1 MSKFAIYSKY
11 VTTCYVLDCNLRKH
25 IFQMRVIDYINSAEK
40 TAFSFEVL
48 PPLKGYGPEKLFG
61 NIDRLMEFN
70 PGYINITTHHSEPVY
85 QDMGNGMFR
94 LGSIRRRP
102 GTVAV
107 ATAIHHRYGV
117 PVVPHIL
124 CNGYSLEDTEYVLI
138 DLQLSG
144 ITDILVLRGDKCKT
158 DSNTSPAKSGNRY
171 AIELQRQVNRF
182 NEGFF
187 VDGTAMK
194 ERGERFSYGV
204 ACYPEKHEEA
214 PNMDSDLAVLK
225 QKADEGAEY
234 AVTQMFFD
242 NKKYFSFVER
252 AREMG
257 IRIPIIP
264 GIKPI
269 HKSSQLNVL
278 PKTFRVDL
286 PCDLVTEIKRCKDDA
301 AVAQVGREWAIQQCR
316 ELMQYGVPSLHFY
329 TLNAFDSVYEIAKA
343 IYR

>member
-1 MSKFAIYSKY
+1 MYGWGFVPPVKK
-11 VTTCYVLDCNLRKH
+11 VK
-25 IFQMRVIDYINSAEK
+25 MRVIDYINSSSD

-48 PPLKGYGPEKLFG
+48 PPLKGMGTGKLFG

-85 QDMGNGMFR
+85 QSLGDGTYR

-107 ATAIHHRYGV
+107 AAAIHHRYGV

-124 CNGYSLEDTEYVLI
+124 CNGYTLDDTEYALI

-144 ITDILVLRGDKCKT
+144 ITDILVLQGDKCKV
-158 DSNTSPAKSGNRY
+158 DANTAPVKCGNRY
-171 AIELQRQVNRF
+171 AIDLQRQVNRF

-187 VDGTAMK
+187 VDGTPIK
-194 ERGERFSYGV
+194 EPGVPFSYGV

-214 PNMDSDLAVLK
+214 PNMESDLAVLK
-225 QKADEGAEY
+225 QKADEGAAY

-242 NKKYFSFVER
+242 NSKYFAFVER
-252 AREMG
+252 VRAMG
-257 IRIPIIP
+257 INIPIIP

-269 HKSSQLNVL
+269 HRMSQMNVL

-286 PCDLVTEIKRCKDDA
+286 PTELVSELLKCKDDA
-301 AVAQVGREWAIQQCR
+301 AVAQVGCEWGVQQCR
-316 ELMQYGVPSLHFY
+316 ELIEHGVPSLHFY
-329 TLNAFDSVYEIAKA
+329 TLNAFDSVYRIAKE
-343 IYR
+343 IY

>member
-1 MSKFAIYSKY
+1 
-11 VTTCYVLDCNLRKH
+11 
-25 IFQMRVIDYINSAEK
+25 MRVIDYIKSTSG

-48 PPLKGYGPEKLFG
+48 PPLKGTSISRLFG

-85 QDMGNGMFR
+85 QNLGNGTFR
-94 LGSIRRRP
+94 LGTIRRRP

-107 ATAIHHRYGV
+107 AAAINHRYNL

-124 CNGYSLEDTEYVLI
+124 CNGYTLEDTEYALI

-144 ITDILVLRGDKCKT
+144 ITDILVLRGDRCKG
-158 DSNTSPAKSGNRY
+158 DANTAPAKCGNAY
-171 AIELQRQVNRF
+171 AIDLIRQVNRF
-182 NEGFF
+182 NEGLF
-187 VDGTAMK
+187 VDGTPMK
-194 ERGERFSYGV
+194 ESGEKFSFGV

-214 PNMDSDLAVLK
+214 PNMEFDLAVLK

-252 AREMG
+252 ARAMG
-257 IRIPIIP
+257 ITIPIIP

-269 HKSSQLNVL
+269 HRLSQINVL

-286 PCDLVTEIKRCKDDA
+286 PAELVAEIAKCKNDE
-301 AVAQVGREWAIQQCR
+301 AVACVGREWGKQQCR
-316 ELMQYGVPSLHFY
+316 ELIEHGVPSIHFY
-329 TLNAFDSVYEIAKA
+329 TINAFDSVYDIAKA
-343 IYR
+343 IY

>member
-1 MSKFAIYSKY
+1 MHYLCICDKRAYSVPVKKK
-11 VTTCYVLDCNLRKH
+11 NE
-25 IFQMRVIDYINSAEK
+25 MRVIDYINSSLK

-48 PPLKGYGPEKLFG
+48 PPLKGTGTGRLFG

-85 QDMGNGMFR
+85 QNLGDGTYR

-107 ATAIHHRYGV
+107 ASAIHNRYGV

-124 CNGYSLEDTEYVLI
+124 CNGYTLEDTEYALI

-144 ITDILVLRGDKCKT
+144 ITDILVLQGDKCKG
-158 DSNTSPAKSGNRY
+158 DANCAPAKCGNKH
-171 AIELQRQVNRF
+171 AIDLQRQVNRY

-194 ERGERFSYGV
+194 EKGVPFSYGV

-214 PNMDSDLAVLK
+214 PNMEFDLAVLK
-225 QKADEGAEY
+225 QKADEGAAY

-242 NKKYFSFVER
+242 NSKYFAFVER
-252 AREMG
+252 ARAMG
-257 IRIPIIP
+257 IDIPIIP

-269 HKSSQLNVL
+269 HRLSQMNIL

-286 PCDLVTEIKRCKDDA
+286 PAELVAELVKCKDDA
-301 AVAQVGREWAIQQCR
+301 AVAQVGREWGIQQCR
-316 ELMQYGVPSLHFY
+316 ELKEHGVPSIHFY
-329 TLNAFDSVYEIAKA
+329 TLNAFDSIYEIAKA
-343 IYR
+343 IY

>member
-1 MSKFAIYSKY
+1 
-11 VTTCYVLDCNLRKH
+11 
-25 IFQMRVIDYINSAEK
+25 MRVIDYINSSSD

-48 PPLKGYGPEKLFG
+48 PPLKGMGTGKLFG

-85 QDMGNGMFR
+85 QSLGDGTYR

-107 ATAIHHRYGV
+107 AVAIHHRYGV

-124 CNGYSLEDTEYVLI
+124 CNGYTLDDTEYALI

-144 ITDILVLRGDKCKT
+144 ITDILVLQGDKCKV
-158 DSNTSPAKSGNRY
+158 DANTAPAKCGNRY
-171 AIELQRQVNRF
+171 AIDLQRQVNRF

-187 VDGTAMK
+187 VDGTPIK
-194 ERGERFSYGV
+194 EPGQPFSYGV

-214 PNMDSDLAVLK
+214 PNMESDLAVLK
-225 QKADEGAEY
+225 QKADEGAAY

-242 NKKYFSFVER
+242 NSKYFAFVER
-252 AREMG
+252 ARAMG
-257 IRIPIIP
+257 INIPIIP

-269 HKSSQLNVL
+269 HRMSQMSVL

-286 PCDLVTEIKRCKDDA
+286 PTDLVAELLKCKDDA
-301 AVAQVGREWAIQQCR
+301 AVARVGCEWGIQQCR
-316 ELMQYGVPSLHFY
+316 ELMQHGVPSLHFY
-329 TLNAFDSVYEIAKA
+329 TLNAFDSVYKIAKE
-343 IYR
+343 IY

>member
-1 MSKFAIYSKY
+1 
-11 VTTCYVLDCNLRKH
+11 
-25 IFQMRVIDYINSAEK
+25 MRVIDYINSSSQ

-48 PPLKGYGPEKLFG
+48 PPLKGTGTGRLFG

-94 LGSIRRRP
+94 LGHIRRRP

-107 ATAIHHRYGV
+107 ASAIHNRYGV
-117 PVVPHIL
+117 LVVPHIL
-124 CNGYSLEDTEYVLI
+124 CNGYTLEDTEYALI

-144 ITDILVLRGDKCKT
+144 ITDILVLQGDKCKG
-158 DSNTSPAKSGNRY
+158 DANTAPAKCGNKH
-171 AIELQRQVNRF
+171 AIDLQRQVNRY
-182 NEGFF
+182 NDGFF

-194 ERGERFSYGV
+194 EKGVPFSYGV

-214 PNMDSDLAVLK
+214 PNMEFDLAVLK
-225 QKADEGAEY
+225 QKADEGAAY

-242 NKKYFSFVER
+242 NSKYFAFVER
-252 AREMG
+252 ARAIG
-257 IRIPIIP
+257 INIPIIP

-269 HKSSQLNVL
+269 HRLSQMNVL

-286 PCDLVTEIKRCKDDA
+286 PTELVNELVKCKDDA
-301 AVAQVGREWAIQQCR
+301 GVAHVGREWGIQQCR
-316 ELMQYGVPSLHFY
+316 ELKEHGVPSIHFY

-343 IYR
+343 IY

>member
-1 MSKFAIYSKY
+1 
-11 VTTCYVLDCNLRKH
+11 
-25 IFQMRVIDYINSAEK
+25 MRVIDYINSSSQ

-48 PPLKGYGPEKLFG
+48 PPLKGTGTGRLFG

-94 LGSIRRRP
+94 LGHIRRRP

-107 ATAIHHRYGV
+107 ASAIHNRYGV

-124 CNGYSLEDTEYVLI
+124 CNGYTLEDTEYALI

-144 ITDILVLRGDKCKT
+144 ITDILVLQGDKCKG
-158 DSNTSPAKSGNRY
+158 DANTAPAKCGNKH
-171 AIELQRQVNRF
+171 AIDLQRQVNRY
-182 NEGFF
+182 NDGFF

-194 ERGERFSYGV
+194 EKGVPFAYGV

-214 PNMDSDLAVLK
+214 PNMEFDLAVLK
-225 QKADEGAEY
+225 QKADEGAAY

-242 NKKYFSFVER
+242 NSKYFAFVER
-252 AREMG
+252 ARAIG
-257 IRIPIIP
+257 ISIPIIP

-269 HKSSQLNVL
+269 HRLSQMNVL

-286 PCDLVTEIKRCKDDA
+286 PTELVNELVKCKDDA
-301 AVAQVGREWAIQQCR
+301 GVAHVGREWGIQQCR
-316 ELMQYGVPSLHFY
+316 ELKEHGVPSIHFY

-343 IYR
+343 IY

>member
-1 MSKFAIYSKY
+1 
-11 VTTCYVLDCNLRKH
+11 
-25 IFQMRVIDYINSAEK
+25 MRVIDCIKASEK

-48 PPLKGYGPEKLFG
+48 PPIKGTGTSKLF
-61 NIDRLMEFN
+61 NSIDRLMEFN
-70 PGYINITTHHSEPVY
+70 PMYINITTHHSENIYV
-85 QDMGNGMFR
+85 DNGDGTFKR
-94 LGSIRRRP
+94 SNIRRRP

-107 ATAIHHRYGV
+107 ATAIQHRYGV

-124 CNGYSLEDTEYVLI
+124 CNGFTLEETEYVLI

-144 ITDILVLRGDKCKT
+144 ITDVLVLRGDKVKEDKNFVPT
-158 DSNTSPAKSGNRY
+158 KGGHAH
-171 AIELQRQVNRF
+171 AIDLQRQINRF

-187 VDGTAMK
+187 IDGTAMK

-214 PNMDSDLAVLK
+214 PNIESDLAWLK
-225 QKADEGAEY
+225 QKMKEGAEY

-242 NKKYFSFVER
+242 NEKYFEFVER

-257 IRIPIIP
+257 ITIPIIP

-269 HKSSQLNVL
+269 YRLSQLNVL

-286 PCDLVTEIKRCKDDA
+286 PEMLVKEMLKCKDDKDA
-301 AVAQVGREWAIQQCR
+301 AIVGKEWCLQQCR
-316 ELMQYGVPSLHFY
+316 ELVEYGVPSIHFY
-329 TLNAFDSVYEIAKA
+329 TLNAVDTVCDVAKEI
-343 IYR
+343 Y

>member
-1 MSKFAIYSKY
+1 
-11 VTTCYVLDCNLRKH
+11 
-25 IFQMRVIDYINSAEK
+25 MRVIDYIKSAEK

-48 PPLKGYGPEKLFG
+48 PPLKGTGTGRLFS

-85 QDMGNGMFR
+85 QNLGNGTFK
-94 LGSIRRRP
+94 LSSIRRRP

-144 ITDILVLRGDKCKT
+144 INDILVLRGDKCKA
-158 DSNTSPAKSGNRY
+158 DANAAPAKCGNMH
-171 AIELQRQVNRF
+171 AIDLAHQVNRF

-187 VDGTAMK
+187 ADGTEMK
-194 ERGERFSYGV
+194 ERGVPFSYGV

-214 PNMDSDLAVLK
+214 PNMDSDLEVLK
-225 QKADEGAEY
+225 QKADAGAAY

-242 NKKYFSFVER
+242 NRKYFDFVER
-252 AREMG
+252 ARAIG
-257 IRIPIIP
+257 ITIPIIP

-269 HKSSQLNVL
+269 HRLAQLNVL

-286 PCDLVTEIKRCKDDA
+286 PGGLVSEIKRCKDDA
-301 AVAQVGREWAIQQCR
+301 AVAQVGREWTIAQCR
-316 ELMQYGVPSLHFY
+316 ELMEHGVPSLHFY
-329 TLNAFDSVYEIAKA
+329 TINAFDSVYEIAKS
-343 IYR
+343 IY

>member
-1 MSKFAIYSKY
+1 
-11 VTTCYVLDCNLRKH
+11 
-25 IFQMRVIDYINSAEK
+25 MRVIDYINSSSR

-48 PPLKGYGPEKLFG
+48 PPLKGTGTGRLFG

-85 QDMGNGMFR
+85 QNLGNGTFR

-107 ATAIHHRYGV
+107 ATAIHHRYNV

-124 CNGYSLEDTEYVLI
+124 CDGYTLEDTEYALI

-144 ITDILVLRGDKCKT
+144 INDILVLRGDKCKGE
-158 DSNTSPAKSGNRY
+158 SAAQCNSHKH
-171 AIELQRQVNRF
+171 AIDLLRQVNRF

-187 VDGTAMK
+187 IDGTPMK
-194 ERGERFSYGV
+194 ERGERFSCGV

-214 PNMDSDLAVLK
+214 PNMESDLMVLK

-242 NKKYFSFVER
+242 NRKYFEFVER
-252 AREMG
+252 ARAIG
-257 IRIPIIP
+257 ITIPIIP
-264 GIKPI
+264 GIKPMHRI
-269 HKSSQLNVL
+269 SQLNVL
-278 PKTFRVDL
+278 PKTFHVDL
-286 PCDLVTEIKRCKDDA
+286 PEDLVAAMLQCKDDA
-301 AVAQVGREWAIQQCR
+301 AAAQVGREWAVAQCR
-316 ELMQYGVPSLHFY
+316 ELMAKGVPSIHFY
-329 TLNAFDSVYEIAKA
+329 TINAVESVCEIAKT
-343 IYR
+343 IY

>member
-1 MSKFAIYSKY
+1 
-11 VTTCYVLDCNLRKH
+11 
-25 IFQMRVIDYINSAEK
+25 MRVIDYINSSSD

-48 PPLKGYGPEKLFG
+48 PPLKGTGIGRLFG

-94 LGSIRRRP
+94 LGHIRRRP

-107 ATAIHHRYGV
+107 ASAIHNRYGI

-124 CNGYSLEDTEYVLI
+124 CNGYTLEDTEYALI

-144 ITDILVLRGDKCKT
+144 ITDILVLQGDKCKG
-158 DSNTSPAKSGNRY
+158 DANCAPAKCGNKY
-171 AIELQRQVNRF
+171 AIELQRQVNRY

-187 VDGTAMK
+187 ADGTAMK
-194 ERGERFSYGV
+194 ERGVPFSYGV

-214 PNMDSDLAVLK
+214 PNMEFDLAVLK
-225 QKADEGAEY
+225 QKADEGAAY

-242 NKKYFSFVER
+242 NSKFFAFVER
-252 AREMG
+252 ARAMG
-257 IRIPIIP
+257 IDIPIIP

-269 HKSSQLNVL
+269 HRLSQMNVL

-286 PCDLVTEIKRCKDDA
+286 PAELVAELVKCKDDA
-301 AVAQVGREWAIQQCR
+301 SVAQVGREWGIHQCR
-316 ELMQYGVPSLHFY
+316 ELKEHGVPSIHFY

-343 IYR
+343 IY

>member
-1 MSKFAIYSKY
+1 MHYLCICDKRADSVPVKKK
-11 VTTCYVLDCNLRKH
+11 NE
-25 IFQMRVIDYINSAEK
+25 MRVIDYINSSLK

-48 PPLKGYGPEKLFG
+48 PPLKGTGTGRLFG

-85 QDMGNGMFR
+85 QNLGDGTYR

-107 ATAIHHRYGV
+107 ASAIHKRYGV

-124 CNGYSLEDTEYVLI
+124 CNGYTLEDTEYALI

-144 ITDILVLRGDKCKT
+144 ITDILVLQGDKCKG
-158 DSNTSPAKSGNRY
+158 DANCAPAKCGNKH
-171 AIELQRQVNRF
+171 AIDLQRQVNRY

-194 ERGERFSYGV
+194 EKGVPFSYGV

-214 PNMDSDLAVLK
+214 PNMEFDLAVLK
-225 QKADEGAEY
+225 QKADEGAAY

-242 NKKYFSFVER
+242 NSKYFAFVER
-252 AREMG
+252 ARAMG
-257 IRIPIIP
+257 IDIPIIP

-269 HKSSQLNVL
+269 HRLSQMNIL

-286 PCDLVTEIKRCKDDA
+286 PAELVAELVKCKDDA
-301 AVAQVGREWAIQQCR
+301 AVAQVGREWGIQQCR
-316 ELMQYGVPSLHFY
+316 ELKEHGVPSIHFY
-329 TLNAFDSVYEIAKA
+329 TLNAFDSIYEIAKA
-343 IYR
+343 IY

>member
-1 MSKFAIYSKY
+1 
-11 VTTCYVLDCNLRKH
+11 
-25 IFQMRVIDYINSAEK
+25 MRVIDYINSSSK

-48 PPLKGYGPEKLFG
+48 PPLKGTGTGKLFG

-85 QDMGNGMFR
+85 QNLGDGTFR
-94 LGSIRRRP
+94 LGTIRRRP

-107 ATAIHHRYGV
+107 ATAIHHRYNV

-124 CNGYSLEDTEYVLI
+124 CNGYTLEDTEYALI

-144 ITDILVLRGDKCKT
+144 ITDILVLRGDRVKG
-158 DSNTSPAKSGNRY
+158 DANTAPAKIGNRY
-171 AIELQRQVNRF
+171 AIDLVHQVERF

-187 VDGTAMK
+187 TDGSAMK
-194 ERGERFSYGV
+194 ERGEPFSYGV

-225 QKADEGAEY
+225 QKADAGAAY

-242 NKKYFSFVER
+242 NSKYFAFVER
-252 AREMG
+252 ARAIG
-257 IRIPIIP
+257 ITIPIIP

-269 HKSSQLNVL
+269 HRLSQLNVL

-286 PCDLVTEIKRCKDDA
+286 PGELVSEINRCKDDA
-301 AVAQVGREWAIQQCR
+301 AVAQVGREWGIRQCR
-316 ELMQYGVPSLHFY
+316 ELMANGVPSIHFY
-329 TLNAFDSVYEIAKA
+329 TINAFDSVYDIAKE
-343 IYR
+343 IY

>member
-1 MSKFAIYSKY
+1 
-11 VTTCYVLDCNLRKH
+11 
-25 IFQMRVIDYINSAEK
+25 MRVIDYIKSSSK

-48 PPLKGYGPEKLFG
+48 PPLKGVGTHGLFG
-61 NIDRLMEFN
+61 NIDKLMEFN

-85 QDMGNGMFR
+85 KDMGNGMFR
-94 LGSIRRRP
+94 LGHIRRRP

-107 ATAIHHRYGV
+107 ASAIHNRYGV

-124 CNGYSLEDTEYVLI
+124 CNGYTLEDTEYALI

-144 ITDILVLRGDKCKT
+144 ITDILVLQGDKCKG
-158 DSNTSPAKSGNRY
+158 DANTAPAKCGNKH
-171 AIELQRQVNRF
+171 AIDLQRQVNRY
-182 NEGFF
+182 NDGFF

-194 ERGERFSYGV
+194 EKGMPFSYGV

-214 PNMDSDLAVLK
+214 PNMEFDLAVLK
-225 QKADEGAEY
+225 QKADEGAAY

-242 NKKYFSFVER
+242 NSKYFAFVER
-252 AREMG
+252 ARAIG
-257 IRIPIIP
+257 INIPIIP

-269 HKSSQLNVL
+269 HRLSQINVL

-286 PCDLVTEIKRCKDDA
+286 PTELVNELVKCKDDA
-301 AVAQVGREWAIQQCR
+301 GVAHVGREWGIQQCR
-316 ELMQYGVPSLHFY
+316 ELKEHGVPSIHFY

-343 IYR
+343 IY